1 MTLDEVVA
9 VVLDLAAQVA
19 GIRAAPGSGE
29 STPLAEDGFWL
40 ESVGL
45 LELVVA
51 CEERFQVT
59 FEPDTDLTTDSLA
72 TVGSLARVVHRRLP
86 R

>member
-1 MTLDEVVA
+1 
-9 VVLDLAAQVA
+9 
-19 GIRAAPGSGE
+19 
-29 STPLAEDGFWL
+29 
-40 ESVGL
+40 
-45 LELVVA
+45 VVA